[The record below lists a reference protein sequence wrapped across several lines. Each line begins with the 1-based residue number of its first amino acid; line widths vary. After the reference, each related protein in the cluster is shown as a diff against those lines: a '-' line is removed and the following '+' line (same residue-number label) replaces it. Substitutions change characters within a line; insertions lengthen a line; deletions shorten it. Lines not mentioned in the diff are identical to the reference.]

1 MSEQLSALMDGELTP
16 DEMKHQIS
24 ALKKDSALHQTW
36 AAYHMLGD
44 AMRKSPQLSVGFT
57 AKLARQLAEEPTILA
72 PRRTPQINAPRYAMP
87 IAASVAAVSMVGIL
101 TWQMVQVNKNDVPI
115 SIAAAPLTSLQNVA
129 VTSPQAVLSAP
140 SATSLVSPLAKVA
153 RPETVQ
159 FSRVVSNPY
168 LLAHQEF
175 SPSYAR
181 EGIPA
186 YVRTVSEQ
194 QDSVR

>member
-24 ALKKDSALHQTW
+24 ALKKDSALNQTW

-57 AKLARQLAEEPTILA
+57 AKLARQLAEEPTVLA
-72 PRRTPQINAPRYAMP
+72 PHRKMQSNTPRYAMP
-87 IAASVAAVSMVGIL
+87 LAASVAAVSMVGVL

-129 VTSPQAVLSAP
+129 VTSPQAVLPPPVVTVAP
-140 SATSLVSPLAKVA
+140 

-159 FSRVVSNPY
+159 FSRAVSNSY

-175 SPSYAR
+175 SPSYAM

-186 YVRTVSEQ
+186 YVRTVSEH

>member
-57 AKLARQLAEEPTILA
+57 AKLARQLAEEPTVLA
-72 PRRTPQINAPRYAMP
+72 PHRKMQSNTPRYAMP
-87 IAASVAAVSMVGIL
+87 LAASVAAVSMVGVL

-129 VTSPQAVLSAP
+129 VTSPQAVLPPPVVTVAP
-140 SATSLVSPLAKVA
+140 

-159 FSRVVSNPY
+159 FSRAVSNSY

-175 SPSYAR
+175 SPSYAM

-186 YVRTVSEQ
+186 YVRTVSEH

>member
-24 ALKKDSALHQTW
+24 ALKKDSALNQTW

-57 AKLARQLAEEPTILA
+57 AKLARQLAEEPTVLA
-72 PRRTPQINAPRYAMP
+72 PRRTPQSNTPRYAMP
-87 IAASVAAVSMVGIL
+87 LAASVAAVSMVGVL

-129 VTSPQAVLSAP
+129 VTSPQAVLP
-140 SATSLVSPLAKVA
+140 PPVVTVA
-153 RPETVQ
+153 SRPETVQ
-159 FSRVVSNPY
+159 FARAVSNSY

-175 SPSYAR
+175 SPSYAM

-186 YVRTVSEQ
+186 YVRTVSEH

>member
-24 ALKKDSALHQTW
+24 ALKKDSTLNQTW

-44 AMRKSPQLSVGFT
+44 AMRKSPHLSVGFT

-72 PRRTPQINAPRYAMP
+72 PRRAPQSNPPRYVMP
-87 IAASVAAVSMVGIL
+87 IAASVAAVSMVGVL
-101 TWQMVQVNKNDVPI
+101 TWQMMQVNKNEAPI
-115 SIAAAPLTSLQNVA
+115 SIATAPLNSLQNVA
-129 VTSPQAVLSAP
+129 VTTPQQVMPAR
-140 SATSLVSPLAKVA
+140 LVTPAA
-153 RPETVQ
+153 NPTHPETVQ

-186 YVRTVSEQ
+186 YVRTVSEH

>member
-24 ALKKDSALHQTW
+24 ALKKDGALNQTW

-57 AKLARQLAEEPTILA
+57 AKLARQLAEEPTVLA
-72 PRRTPQINAPRYAMP
+72 PHRKMQSNTPRYAMP
-87 IAASVAAVSMVGIL
+87 LAASVAAVSMVGVL

-129 VTSPQAVLSAP
+129 VTSPQAVLPPPVVTVAP
-140 SATSLVSPLAKVA
+140 

-159 FSRVVSNPY
+159 FSRAVSNSY

-175 SPSYAR
+175 SPSYAM

-186 YVRTVSEQ
+186 YVRTVSEH

>member
-24 ALKKDSALHQTW
+24 ALKNDSALDQTW

-57 AKLARQLAEEPTILA
+57 AKLARELAEEPTILA
-72 PRRTPQINAPRYAMP
+72 PQRKPQSNTPRYAMP
-87 IAASVAAVSMVGIL
+87 LAASFAAVSMVGFL
-101 TWQMVQVNKNDVPI
+101 TWQMVQVNSNDAPI
-115 SIAAAPLTSLQNVA
+115 SLAAAPLTALQNVA
-129 VTSPQAVLSAP
+129 VTTPQAVLPAP
-140 SATSLVSPLAKVA
+140 LVTPLAKVT
-153 RPETVQ
+153 RPGTVQ
-159 FSRVVSNPY
+159 FSRVASNPY

-175 SPSYAR
+175 SPSYAM

>member
-24 ALKKDSALHQTW
+24 ALKKDGALKQTW

-57 AKLARQLAEEPTILA
+57 AKLARQLAEEPTALA
-72 PRRTPQINAPRYAMP
+72 PRRTPQSNTPRYAMP
-87 IAASVAAVSMVGIL
+87 LAASVAAVSMVGVL
-101 TWQMVQVNKNDVPI
+101 TWQMVQVNKNEAPI
-115 SIAAAPLTSLQNVA
+115 SIAAAPLNSLQNVA
-129 VTSPQAVLSAP
+129 VTVLP
-140 SATSLVSPLAKVA
+140 SPLVTPVAKPT

-186 YVRTVSEQ
+186 YVRTVSEH

>member
-24 ALKKDSALHQTW
+24 ALKKDSALNQTW

-57 AKLARQLAEEPTILA
+57 EKLARQLAAEPTILA
-72 PRRTPQINAPRYAMP
+72 PHRKTQSNTPRYAMP
-87 IAASVAAVSMVGIL
+87 IAASVAAVSMVGVL
-101 TWQMVQVNKNDVPI
+101 TWQMVQVNKTDAPI
-115 SIAAAPLTSLQNVA
+115 SIAAAPLNSLQNVA
-129 VTSPQAVLSAP
+129 VTAPRPVLSAP
-140 SATSLVSPLAKVA
+140 VVSNVATLN
-153 RPETVQ
+153 RPATLQ
-159 FSRVVSNPY
+159 FSRVVSNSY
-168 LLAHQEF
+168 LMAHQEF